1 MPVEMKKPKVLE
13 ALGFR
18 KEWIYEAIIT
28 TYSGA
33 KAHSAP
39 IGVSTSDHEKITAE
53 IYKTSETCAN
63 ILSKRAFAVNL
74 SSDVSLFYDSC
85 YKKEALIYGRADNI
99 DAPILAQADA
109 SLEISLVSLV
119 DLGDRIRFTG
129 SIAGYSSRKGPGAVK
144 LINRGDALAL
154 EALIAATKMPHASAE
169 EKELLSKEIR
179 RIHRVVSRVS
189 PGSSAEKLVNEPSLR
204 L

>member
-1 MPVEMKKPKVLE
+1 MKTAKVLE

-18 KEWIYEAIIT
+18 KDWIYETIIS

-39 IGVSTSDHEKITAE
+39 MGVSTPDRTALAVE

-63 ILSKRAFAVNL
+63 ILSKKAFCVNL
-74 SSDVSLFYDSC
+74 SSDISLFYDSS

-109 SLEISLVSLV
+109 SLEVSVLEEE
-119 DLGDRIRFTG
+119 DLGDRMRFTG
-129 SIAGYSSRKGPGAVK
+129 KIAGYSSGREPGAIK

-154 EALIAATKMPHASAE
+154 EALIAATKIPSASAE
-169 EKELLSKEIR
+169 EKDLLVKEIR
-179 RIHRVVSRVS
+179 RICRVVSRVA
-189 PGSSAEKLVNEPSLR
+189 PGSDAERLANAVSLR

>member
-1 MPVEMKKPKVLE
+1 MKKAKVLE

-18 KEWIYEAIIT
+18 KDWIYETIIS

-39 IGVSTSDHEKITAE
+39 MGVSTPDHSSLVAE
-53 IYKTSETCAN
+53 IYKSSETCAN
-63 ILSKRAFAVNL
+63 MLSRKVFSVNL
-74 SSDVSLFYDSC
+74 SSDISLFYDSS
-85 YKKEALIYGRADNI
+85 YKKEALVYGRADMI
-99 DAPILAQADA
+99 DAPILAQADV
-109 SLEISLVSLV
+109 SLEVCVAGSV

-129 SIAGYSSRKGPGAVK
+129 RIAGYSSGKEPGSVR

-154 EALIAATKMPHASAE
+154 EALIAASKIPDASAE
-169 EKELLSKEIR
+169 EKEFLSKEIK
-179 RIHRVVSRVS
+179 RISRVVSRVS
-189 PGSSAEKLVNEPSLR
+189 PGSQAEKLVNVVSLR